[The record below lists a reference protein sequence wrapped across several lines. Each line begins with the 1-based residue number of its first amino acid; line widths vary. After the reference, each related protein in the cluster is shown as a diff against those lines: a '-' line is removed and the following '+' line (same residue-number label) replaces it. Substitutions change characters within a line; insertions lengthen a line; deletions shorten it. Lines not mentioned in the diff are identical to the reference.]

1 MPSYVFTLRFNFFS
15 VRKIKTKIVLLK
27 HLCHCDTFHSFSKIY
42 AQYFTQ
48 NLVRLYIPIHCRLEY
63 DEKTGRAKNA
73 KGVTTRVP
81 DFGNTTAIEWLDPYL
96 HGPAIYFYPF
106 VDSLC
111 RLLGYERGKSLR
123 AAPYDFR
130 YDPCK
135 LQKNSACTR
144 KNLVSIYLLLILE
157 PFVPI
162 PVIENKIDQKV

>member
-1 MPSYVFTLRFNFFS
+1 MSLRYISFIFEN
-15 VRKIKTKIVLLK
+15 ICTI
-27 HLCHCDTFHSFSKIY
+27 FHAKSSK
-42 AQYFTQ
+42 AFH
-48 NLVRLYIPIHCRLEY
+48 YIPIHCRLEY
-63 DEKTGRAKNA
+63 DEKTDRAKNA

-96 HGPAIYFYPF
+96 HGPASYFYPF

-135 LQKNSACTR
+135 LQKNSACTW

-162 PVIENKIDQKV
+162 PVIENKKFRFS